1 MTDPSFVDLFLNNV
15 FSAKF
20 ELDSGSHVSTLSY
33 SDAMRVGGNVMP
45 TSHKIIGYSGV
56 SIELLGEIYT
66 TVRFNGKS
74 VVHNFPVVKDGLMCK
89 FELNFTCSSHNVVKD
104 ALQKGTG
111 ILKFL
116 LNLVLIVKMF
126 NLNLPSQTF
135 NGLFLTVLGTEFI

>member
-20 ELDSGSHVSTLSY
+20 ELDSG
-33 SDAMRVGGNVMP
+33 
-45 TSHKIIGYSGV
+45 
-56 SIELLGEIYT
+56 YT

-135 NGLFLTVLGTEFI
+135 NGLFLTVLGPEFI